1 MWRIIG
7 TAISA
12 RNNKTPIKTIKR
24 QSPVLG
30 SDAIMRSVTT
40 PECAKEA
47 NSAKLPVNWRLRNVN
62 GSTMT
67 AAAKVRTNSDGK
79 FLNTNVKT
87 SATV

>member
-1 MWRIIG
+1 MIG

-12 RNNKTPIKTIKR
+12 RKNMAPIKTIRK

-47 NSAKLPVNWRLRNVN
+47 NSAKLPVVWRLRNVN

-67 AAAKVRTNSDGK
+67 AATKVRTNSDGN
-79 FLNTNVKT
+79 FLNAKVKT